1 MRLLGPPGGLLSAS
15 WEPHGVSWGLVR
27 ALSWSRLG
35 GLLSRIGG
43 LLGRL
48 VDIFDLS
55 HALICILSSRASR
68 TCSAC
73 FVLLLMRLMLLML
86 SLVLVLVLVLLLVAV
101 VVAVLLVLL
110 LVLLMM
116 QLLVL
121 LLSMLLLLP
130 MPLLAVLL
138 LVAVPTPPAQ
148 MAAYTFRC
156 PCRAFQSPESHPYG
170 HP

>member
-1 MRLLGPPGGLLSAS
+1 MRLLGPPGGLLPAS
-15 WEPHGVSWGLVR
+15 WKPLGVSWGPLWPEGSRCPFGFLVW
-27 ALSWSRLG
+27 ALSWSRFW
-35 GLLSRIGG
+35 GLLRRSGG

-48 VDIFDLS
+48 VDILDLS

-110 LVLLMM
+110 LALLMM

-130 MPLLAVLL
+130 VLLLAVLL
-138 LVAVPTPPAQ
+138 LVAVLL
-148 MAAYTFRC
+148 FG
-156 PCRAFQSPESHPYG
+156 QSWG
-170 HP
+170 